1 MKIFMKNLQKQ
12 RKIRILNFSIWEKIV
27 YTWKDRRLSSG
38 YYFSLI
44 IMVITASADYYK
56 FQNCCF
62 DIVLFKAQKGISVW
76 KRLLHLNF
84 CVVKKSAILQ
94 FNISPIYRIRCRL
107 ICPQKYISHSC
118 QTPLMARKNSKQ
130 LPNPM
135 DNPQFI
141 GHSVTGNPQPVAG
154 C

>member
-1 MKIFMKNLQKQ
+1 
-12 RKIRILNFSIWEKIV
+12 
-27 YTWKDRRLSSG
+27 
-38 YYFSLI
+38 
-44 IMVITASADYYK
+44 MVITASADYYK

-94 FNISPIYRIRCRL
+94 FNISPIYWIRFRL

-118 QTPLMARKNSKQ
+118 QTPLWHVIVLYSKQ
-130 LPNPM
+130 LIRNPAYTPHM
-135 DNPQFI
+135 RRSSDGSLHNCHRVLVPKYQACKSIWLQKAF
-141 GHSVTGNPQPVAG
+141 SSGNVL
-154 C
+154 